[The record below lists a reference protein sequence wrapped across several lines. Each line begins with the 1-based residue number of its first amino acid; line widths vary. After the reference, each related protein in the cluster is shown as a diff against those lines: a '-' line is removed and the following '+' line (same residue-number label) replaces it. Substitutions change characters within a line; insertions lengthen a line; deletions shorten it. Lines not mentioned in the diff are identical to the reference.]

1 MFDDIVHNFLI
12 NGHCWYLK
20 ENQGF
25 NNGSENLI
33 FSSADAVIDDSVS
46 DSSQAKSEPLS
57 AL

>member
-20 ENQGF
+20 ANQGF

-46 DSSQAKSEPLS
+46 DSS
-57 AL
+57 